1 MTKLAAALLVW
12 ACATGAGSAASD
24 ADWLRYQKLY
34 VGADGRVIDTGNGG
48 ISHSEGQGTGLLL
61 AAHYDDRA
69 AFDRIWGWTQRNL
82 QVRGDRLLAWKW
94 VPGDSGGSGGTVAD
108 ANNAT
113 DGDLFVAWALAR
125 GARQWSDARYLQS
138 ARDISR
144 DILAKLVIDSAHGL
158 LLLPAGQGFVKP
170 EGVTLNLSYWVFPAL
185 QEMQRIDSAAQ
196 WPALIE
202 SGLALL
208 RNGRFGRWQ
217 LPPDWL
223 RLADKAEI
231 APDFKPRFGYDAVRI
246 PLYLIWAKLGN
257 AENLQAFTDFWGY
270 FRGAGFIPAW
280 SALNDDSVDSYDA
293 SPGIHA
299 VISLTQSI
307 DAAQSGPRR
316 PGLPRLAP
324 AQDYY
329 SASLLLL
336 TKIAALESM
345 AR

>member
-1 MTKLAAALLVW
+1 MTMIRLAAGALLVL
-12 ACATGAGSAASD
+12 ACASGAGAAASD
-24 ADWLRYQKLY
+24 ADWLLYQKLY

-61 AAHYDDRA
+61 AAYYRDRA

-82 QVRGDRLLAWKW
+82 QIRGDRLLAWKW
-94 VPGDSGGSGGTVAD
+94 VPGENGGAVAD

-125 GARQWSDARYLQS
+125 GARQWGDAQYLQS

-144 DILAKLVIDSAHGL
+144 DIRVKLVVDSVHGL
-158 LLLPAGQGFVKP
+158 LLLPAEQGFVKP
-170 EGVTLNLSYWVFPAL
+170 DGITLNLSYWVFPAL
-185 QEMQRIDSAAQ
+185 QEMQRIDPGAQ
-196 WPALIE
+196 WAGLLE
-202 SGLALL
+202 SGLSLL
-208 RNGRFGRWQ
+208 RNARFGRWQ

-223 RLADKAEI
+223 RLNDQPEI
-231 APDFKPRFGYDAVRI
+231 APDFKPRFSYDALRV
-246 PLYLIWAKLGN
+246 PLYLIWARLDNG
-257 AENLQAFTDFWGY
+257 ENLQAFIDFWGH
-270 FRGAGFIPAW
+270 FMGARFIPAW

-299 VISLTQSI
+299 VISLTQVR
-307 DAAQSGPRR
+307 AAAASNPRR
-316 PGLPRLAP
+316 LKLPGFGPG
-324 AQDYY
+324 QDYY

-336 TKIAALESM
+336 TTIAAMESS